1 LTVALV
7 AAVARGGVIGRAGA
21 LPWHLPE
28 DMARFREVTMGHPV
42 VMGRK
47 TWDSLPDRFRPL
59 TGRRNVVVTRNASWT
74 AEGAERTP
82 SLEGALEL
90 LAAEERV
97 SVIGGGEIF
106 AAALPRADELVLT
119 EIDVEIQGDTF
130 FPKWR
135 AHEFVET
142 GRQGH
147 VSDDGVP
154 FAFVT
159 YRRTPS
165 SRQLAALAS
174 VDALLANGGIDYW
187 LFGGWAVDFYAGAIT
202 RPHDDVDIAVWRDD
216 VARIAA
222 LLEEAGWSHAPEPD
236 EDGGTGY
243 EREGV
248 RLELTYLVRND
259 EGVLTP
265 LRDFEAKWPAAA
277 FEADT
282 RELAGIRARLVS
294 IDALRSGK
302 SSAREDP
309 GDAAK
314 DEADFDVLSGLER
327 RG

>member
-1 LTVALV
+1 M
-7 AAVARGGVIGRAGA
+7 IGRAGT
-21 LPWHLPE
+21 LPWRIPE

-59 TGRRNVVVTRNASWT
+59 TGRRNVVVTRNASWS
-74 AEGAERTP
+74 AEGAEQTP
-82 SLEGALEL
+82 SLEAALEL

-97 SVIGGGEIF
+97 SIIGGGEIF

-119 EIDVEIQGDTF
+119 EIDVDIEGDTF
-130 FPKWR
+130 FPKWS
-135 AHEFVET
+135 ADEFVEA
-142 GRQGH
+142 GRQEH

-159 YRRTPS
+159 YERAPS

-174 VDALLANGGIDYW
+174 VDALLANAGIDYW
-187 LFGGWAVDFYAGAIT
+187 LFGGWAVDFYAGSIT
-202 RPHDDVDIAVWRDD
+202 RPHDDVDIAVWRGD
-216 VARIAA
+216 VPRIAA
-222 LLEEAGWSHAPEPD
+222 LLEGAGWSHAPELD

-248 RLELTYLVRND
+248 RLELTYLVRRS
-259 EGVLTP
+259 EGRVLTP
-265 LRDFEAKWPAAA
+265 LRDFEAAWPEGA
-277 FEADT
+277 FEADA
-282 RELAGIRARLVS
+282 RELSGVQARLVS
-294 IDALRSGK
+294 INALRSGK

-314 DEADFDVLSGLER
+314 DEADFDVLSGLED